1 MAPGLLGGGGRA
13 RGRVCER
20 VARPGGPPRRCLRDP
35 GDDPGRVGALRL
47 RARAD
52 RRDRGRDLRIQL
64 AEGRRLHHRALRL
77 DRRPLRGR
85 GAARE
90 GGAGARRD
98 PAPAARPHL
107 RRPRRARGAGSSLCR
122 DPPERLGRSGGGRG
136 GGRPL
141 HLHLHVRDD
150 RPAEGL
156 HDLEP
161 QLLRH
166 GRRRGRPGELHGPR
180 GHDAALPAARPQLRS
195 ADAPL
200 RPLRRLHDRLSSRP
214 ASGRDRAHHRQAD
227 RLPERAARLRED
239 PHRRPRQVRRGDA
252 DSGES

>member
-13 RGRVCER
+13 RRRICER
-20 VARPGGPPRRCLRDP
+20 LARPGYPPGRCLRDP
-35 GDDPGRVGALRL
+35 GDDPRRVGALRL

-52 RRDRGRDLRIQL
+52 RRDRGGDLRIEL
-64 AEGRRLHHRALRL
+64 AEGRRLHHRALRFG
-77 DRRPLRGR
+77 RRPLRGR

-90 GGAGARRD
+90 GGAGSRRD
-98 PAPAARPHL
+98 PAPAARSDL
-107 RRPRRARGAGSSLCR
+107 RRPGRARRAGSRFCR
-122 DPPERLGRSGGGRG
+122 DPSERPGRG
-136 GGRPL
+136 GGGRRGRRPL

-166 GRRRGRPGELHGPR
+166 GRRRGRPGDLHRPR
-180 GHDAALPAARPQLRS
+180 GHDAPVPAARPQLRS

-200 RPLRRLHDRLSSRP
+200 RALRRLHDRFP
-214 ASGRDRAHHRQAD
+214 ARSAPGRERARHGQAD
-227 RLPERAARLRED
+227 GLPERAAGLRED
-239 PHRRPRQVRRGDA
+239 PHRRPRQVRRGDG
-252 DSGES
+252 SSSES